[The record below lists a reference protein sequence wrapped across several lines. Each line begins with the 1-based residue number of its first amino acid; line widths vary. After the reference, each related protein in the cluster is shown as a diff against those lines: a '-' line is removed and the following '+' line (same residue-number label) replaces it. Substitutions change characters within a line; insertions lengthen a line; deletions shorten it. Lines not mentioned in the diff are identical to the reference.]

1 MYEKRQASMKRIE
14 SIDAIRG
21 LSLFGI
27 LIVNILSFH
36 APYFLY
42 GGKSETSWLDDFIL
56 MLIDIFVQASFYPLF
71 ALLFGIGI
79 YMMYERQESLG
90 IHSNTILI
98 RRFIILS
105 IIGMIHGL
113 LLWYGDILLTY
124 GVFGLMSLAFL
135 QKNIK
140 TLLKW
145 VGGLLVFSTLLF
157 TWMSYEVRNKIE
169 GYSDVVAIEQS
180 IINFRGS
187 FDDIFQQN
195 LQNWLI
201 SYSPIQ
207 WVIMCFVILPMFL
220 IGIVIKKSGWI
231 DDPSKHD
238 KQIKRWI
245 FVSFILF
252 LVFKIG
258 PYTFG
263 NPIWLEYAQD
273 VIGGSSLSLFYF
285 LALLLLF
292 KGRNLHQI
300 RRILSNIGKISLSNY
315 MFQSFI
321 CFVIFYGVGFNL
333 YHQLNMSELMAIALM
348 IYIFQLVISQWYIK
362 KFYFGPFEWIYRT
375 LTYAKR
381 QPFVK
386 EAFHEKKM
394 D

>member
-36 APYFLY
+36 APYFLS

-145 VGGLLVFSTLLF
+145 AGCLLVFSTLLF

-201 SYSPIQ
+201 SYSPYQ

-292 KGRNLHQI
+292 KGRNLHHI
-300 RRILSNIGKISLSNY
+300 RRILSNIGKLSLSNY
-315 MFQSFI
+315 IFQSAI